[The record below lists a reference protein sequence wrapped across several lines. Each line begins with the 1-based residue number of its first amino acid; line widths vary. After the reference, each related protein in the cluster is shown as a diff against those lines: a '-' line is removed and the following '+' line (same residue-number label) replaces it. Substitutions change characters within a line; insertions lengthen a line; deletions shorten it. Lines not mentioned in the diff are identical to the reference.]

1 MTTAAEGRV
10 LVTSGPTR
18 AYFDR
23 IRYISNTSS
32 GALGARIVEGLVG
45 VGMPVVHVRGPGSEA
60 PVVERA
66 ELLESHTVE
75 TVGSLVEIVRRI
87 CGGGGIAAVVHAMA
101 VLDYEP
107 EKAGRGKKKSGD
119 DIWTVSLVK
128 TPKVTP
134 IIRELAPKAFFVGFK
149 LEAGVGGDE
158 LVRRAMESLRTYDLD
173 IVVAN
178 DIDRV
183 SGSRHEAVVLDAD
196 GTVVARTETKESL
209 ASVLVGLIRN
219 AGTSGAYGVS
229 R

>member
-1 MTTAAEGRV
+1 MTTAAGGRV

-23 IRYISNTSS
+23 IRYIANTSS

-45 VGMPVVHVRGPGSEA
+45 AGLPVVHVRGPGSET
-60 PVVERA
+60 PVVGRT
-66 ELLESHTVE
+66 ELLESHPVE
-75 TVGSLVEIVRRI
+75 TVGDLVESVRRI
-87 CGGGGIAAVVHAMA
+87 CGGGVISAVVHAMA

-107 EKAGRGKKKSGD
+107 EKAERGKKKSGD
-119 DIWTVSLVK
+119 DAWTVRLVA

-134 IIRELAPKAFFVGFK
+134 IIRDLAPEAFFVGFK

-158 LVRRAMESLRTYDLD
+158 LIRRAMESLRAYGLD

-183 SGSRHEAVVLDAD
+183 SASRHEAVVLDAD

-209 ASVLVGLIRN
+209 ASALVELIRN
-219 AGTSGAYGVS
+219 ATCDGLNDG
-229 R
+229 RR